1 MACGA
6 KQKGPRKMFKTK
18 KSDEAIAPKRIAW
31 RLIALLVA
39 VSAMLVTM
47 PFAVPAKDV
56 TYDDVKNS
64 ESEVLLKRLNELT
77 SASNELSTK
86 INDAEKSKADALACK
101 ELYDSMHYIYTEQ
114 LDLLMSQR
122 TALEEELENCR
133 KEAETLE
140 AEYEQSYENFRGLL
154 RMTYEEGSASYIAIL
169 LGAEDLGDLLA
180 RIERVSGMIGYNTR
194 LMKRVDDARVELD
207 EKKAEIEASR
217 AKVDEAAAKVNA
229 KEAELEELDDKNAA
243 LLVELEARIKE
254 DKAAADK
261 LKEEQEA
268 ANKEFDDLVARMIAE
283 EEERQRQIEEEL
295 RRQELEEE
303 RRRQLEAE
311 KELQDALEREN
322 NNSEYIWP
330 LPTQYNRITSWFN
343 EDRNLTEIGYKD
355 THGGMDIA
363 APNKTPIYA
372 VKTGRVILAGV
383 VSGYGNCVMIDHGN
397 NVVSIYGHA
406 SRLLV
411 KKGDI
416 VTKGQTIAL
425 VGLTGITTGYH
436 LHIEFRKNGRRVE
449 PLDYISIPKS

>member
-1 MACGA
+1 
-6 KQKGPRKMFKTK
+6 
-18 KSDEAIAPKRIAW
+18 
-31 RLIALLVA
+31 
-39 VSAMLVTM
+39 
-47 PFAVPAKDV
+47 
-56 TYDDVKNS
+56 
-64 ESEVLLKRLNELT
+64 
-77 SASNELSTK
+77 
-86 INDAEKSKADALACK
+86 
-101 ELYDSMHYIYTEQ
+101 
-114 LDLLMSQR
+114 
-122 TALEEELENCR
+122 
-133 KEAETLE
+133 
-140 AEYEQSYENFRGLL
+140 
-154 RMTYEEGSASYIAIL
+154 
-169 LGAEDLGDLLA
+169 
-180 RIERVSGMIGYNTR
+180 
-194 LMKRVDDARVELD
+194 
-207 EKKAEIEASR
+207 
-217 AKVDEAAAKVNA
+217 
-229 KEAELEELDDKNAA
+229 
-243 LLVELEARIKE
+243 
-254 DKAAADK
+254 
-261 LKEEQEA
+261 
-268 ANKEFDDLVARMIAE
+268 MIAE
-283 EEERQRQIEEEL
+283 EEERQRKIEEEL
-295 RRQELEEE
+295 RRQQLEEE